1 MKIPKRL
8 IPLLEDGLIDTVERQ
23 LLSGKEATVYVVRC
37 GEELRCAK
45 VYKDVA
51 QRSFKQAVEYREGRK
66 DRNSRRSRAMEKGS
80 RYGRRE
86 LEDSWHNAEVN
97 ALYRL
102 AAAEVRVPK
111 PYGCFDGVLLM
122 ELVTDEDGDVA
133 PWLNDITL
141 TPELAREGHGLMMGY
156 VVRMLCAGL
165 VHGDLSEFNVL
176 MDGSGPVIIDLPQAV
191 DAAGNNHAPTL
202 FMRDVNNMTRYYGQ
216 FAPEILA
223 TDFANEIW
231 ALYEAGD
238 LSPESPLTG
247 QFEQEL
253 HSADVNAVLGE
264 IAAAYEEEQERLERI
279 NGDAAE

>member
-133 PWLNDITL
+133 PRLNDITL
-141 TPELAREGHGLMMGY
+141 TPELAREGHGLMMG
-156 VVRMLCAGL
+156 
-165 VHGDLSEFNVL
+165 
-176 MDGSGPVIIDLPQAV
+176 
-191 DAAGNNHAPTL
+191 
-202 FMRDVNNMTRYYGQ
+202 
-216 FAPEILA
+216 
-223 TDFANEIW
+223 
-231 ALYEAGD
+231 
-238 LSPESPLTG
+238 
-247 QFEQEL
+247 
-253 HSADVNAVLGE
+253 
-264 IAAAYEEEQERLERI
+264 
-279 NGDAAE
+279 